1 MTSNRTCNECEK
13 DRVVSERE
21 ARAVVA
27 SDTQTVGVFD
37 RESDAKHVCSA
48 CGAVNRRE

>member
-1 MTSNRTCNECEK
+1 MNDLRTCNDCGK

-21 ARAVVA
+21 ARAVFV
-27 SDTQTVGVFD
+27 SDTEVVGVFD
-37 RESDAKHVCSA
+37 RKSRATHVCSA